1 MQKEST
7 MLDRINES
15 VEFLK
20 TKTESKPLIGI
31 ILGTGLGDLVKKIKL
46 QTVVPYGDIP
56 HFPISTVE
64 SHSGK
69 LIFGKIDNID
79 VVVMQG
85 RFHYYEGYSM
95 QQITY
100 PVRVMKFLGV
110 ENLIVSN
117 ACGSL
122 NPLFPKGS
130 IMIIDDHINLIGDNP
145 LIGKHEEWMGPRFV
159 DMSEPYSQE
168 LIRITEQLA
177 AIHQIRLFKGVYA
190 AMSGP
195 SLETR
200 AEYRFLRTI
209 GADAIGM
216 STIPECIVANQM
228 GIKTIGFSILTD
240 ECYPDSLRAV
250 SLEEIIETAGK
261 AEPHLTRLITALI
274 NEI

>member
-1 MQKEST
+1 MQKELS
-7 MLDRINES
+7 MLDKINES

-20 TKTESKPLIGI
+20 TKSESKPLIGI

-46 QTVVPYGDIP
+46 QTVVPYSDIP

-100 PVRVMKFLGV
+100 PIRVMKLLGV

-122 NPLFPKGS
+122 NPLFPKGN
-130 IMIIDDHINLIGDNP
+130 IMIIDDHINLLGDNP

-168 LIRITEQLA
+168 LIQLTEQLA
-177 AIHQIRLFKGVYA
+177 TIHQIRVFKGVYA

-240 ECYPDSLRAV
+240 ECYPDNLRPV

>member
-145 LIGKHEEWMGPRFV
+145 LIGKYEEWMGPRFV